1 MTDPAAKL
9 RELLIGDRLDITEYE
24 TRRVLES
31 LRAEFP
37 KQLSNRR
44 DRREEDKNG
53 LLHEIRA

>member
-31 LRAEFP
+31 LKAEFP

-44 DRREEDKNG
+44 DRREEDKHG
-53 LLHEIRA
+53 IRE